1 MKWRV
6 SESTCSGLA
15 PDRASA
21 MMKSFAIPARLIDT
35 IRRSFRIMS
44 SRVAHP
50 PQSSAAT
57 RAVPPA
63 ICPHE
68 KPAKPRRREGGA
80 AAASVGGTSGSPP
93 MVKASCSV
101 IGHVPLGCCGARE
114 QRSAP
119 RDAEEQHQTAEEI
132 QKDLGE
138 FGAALAVGR
147 EIEIGRAACR
157 ERGSQDVEI
166 GGVARRL

>member
-1 MKWRV
+1 MRISDWSSDV
-6 SESTCSGLA
+6 CSSDL
-15 PDRASA
+15 
-21 MMKSFAIPARLIDT
+21 
-35 IRRSFRIMS
+35 
-44 SRVAHP
+44 
-50 PQSSAAT
+50 
-57 RAVPPA
+57 
-63 ICPHE
+63 

-138 FGAALAVGR
+138 FGAALAVGDR
-147 EIEIGRAACR
+147 K
-157 ERGSQDVEI
+157 ST
-166 GGVARRL
+166 RLNSSH

>member
-1 MKWRV
+1 MF
-6 SESTCSGLA
+6 C
-15 PDRASA
+15 
-21 MMKSFAIPARLIDT
+21 F
-35 IRRSFRIMS
+35 FS
-44 SRVAHP
+44 SRRRHTRCALVTGVQTCALP
-50 PQSSAAT
+50 ICAAT

-114 QRSAP
+114 QRSEP
-119 RDAEEQHQTAEEI
+119 RDAEEQHQTADET
-132 QKDLGE
+132 QKDLEESEAAIDVSRCEECRIGE
-138 FGAALAVGR
+138 ECCGTVCFRRCALTVK
-147 EIEIGRAACR
+147 
-157 ERGSQDVEI
+157 
-166 GGVARRL
+166 